1 MPYGFG
7 PIAEKD
13 AKILILGTMPSVASL
28 KASRYYG
35 HHQNSFWPIIFG
47 LWGKTPPED
56 YNRRVDFLNQK
67 RIALWDVLKNCDREG
82 SADSAIMKPQPNDF
96 LSLKKGCPCLKAVFF
111 NSQNACRLYNR
122 LVKPDVFGFGQ
133 DYAALDKSGPRNA
146 FEDKLR
152 MWLPVR
158 DMLENSG
165 CE

>member
-47 LWGKTPPED
+47 LWARPRLKITIGGLT
-56 YNRRVDFLNQK
+56 LNQK

-82 SADSAIMKPQPNDF
+82 ARIRQS
-96 LSLKKGCPCLKAVFF
+96 
-111 NSQNACRLYNR
+111 
-122 LVKPDVFGFGQ
+122 
-133 DYAALDKSGPRNA
+133 
-146 FEDKLR
+146 
-152 MWLPVR
+152 
-158 DMLENSG
+158 
-165 CE
+165 